1 MSYKVCSLRLS
12 LIYLKGN
19 NDREGKGMVVGEKND
34 VVIIDNYLLYVSV
47 VTYQI
52 IQL

>member
-1 MSYKVCSLRLS
+1 MFFEIITNMSKRHN
-12 LIYLKGN
+12 G
-19 NDREGKGMVVGEKND
+19 REEKEMVVGEKNG
-34 VVIIDNYLLYVSV
+34 VVVIDNYLLCVSV